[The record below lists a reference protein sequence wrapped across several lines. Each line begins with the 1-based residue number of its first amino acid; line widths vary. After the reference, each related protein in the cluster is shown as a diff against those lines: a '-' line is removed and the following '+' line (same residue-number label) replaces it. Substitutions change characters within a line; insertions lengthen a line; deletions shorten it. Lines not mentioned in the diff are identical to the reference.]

1 MNNSPWS
8 AEELDALALQWPQ
21 FRAKFPERSYHAWRL
36 KRSDLAK
43 SRKPTEKKVVH
54 EPQPEQVSDEDR
66 FQAVLEYQRTLNAA
80 TATKIEHSLT
90 IETDEPIAI
99 CFPSDWHIGSVGTDL
114 ERLRDDCQLIASHPR
129 LFAAIG
135 GDPVDNFILDKMSS
149 AARTQS
155 IQVELQWRIFRM
167 LMKQLLDSGSL

>member
-21 FRAKFPERSYHAWRL
+21 FRAQFPERSYHAWRL

-54 EPQPEQVSDEDR
+54 EPQPEQVSDEDL

-114 ERLRDDCQLIASHPR
+114 ERLRDDCQLICGHRGRSGRQLHPR
-129 LFAAIG
+129 QDVVRGTHTEHPGRAAMAHL
-135 GDPVDNFILDKMSS
+135 PH
-149 AARTQS
+149 AHEATAR
-155 IQVELQWRIFRM
+155 
-167 LMKQLLDSGSL
+167 